1 MEMVVSQHIANSI
14 RRQKYDWEEVPENS
28 MGLVPMDES
37 KWEGSFVDTCDQL
50 GIVQTEEDALWAGAF
65 DTMEDVQGVMQTEE
79 DAAWSGSF
87 VEMQDLPRIN

>member
-28 MGLVPMDES
+28 MGLVPMDQA

-65 DTMEDVQGVMQTEE
+65 DTMEDVQG
-79 DAAWSGSF
+79 GG
-87 VEMQDLPRIN
+87 VERRCGGVRSRGRGQQV